1 MKLFTQGV
9 QKADIRRISG
19 RTDLPGQRFSIDQ
32 DNSHFEKHDMFKFLI
47 AIESIFKRSTR
58 SGGKTRC
65 PFAGYPPAG
74 WVKLFG
80 QWIFPPVV
88 QNTKYIQD
96 L

>member
-47 AIESIFKRSTR
+47 AIDQSSKDPQDPEAK
-58 SGGKTRC
+58 
-65 PFAGYPPAG
+65 
-74 WVKLFG
+74 
-80 QWIFPPVV
+80 PPVRSPD
-88 QNTKYIQD
+88 IRRPD
-96 L
+96 G